1 MRSPGSRVAEREA
14 EHNLLLGLLGRL
26 RRDQRSYGSDPYL
39 ALVEDG
45 GRIVAAALRT
55 PPHNVVLSGCFLF
68 IDLSNP
74 TSNSIYQRVGYRP
87 VTDVNQW
94 AFQ

>member
-1 MRSPGSRVAEREA
+1 M
-14 EHNLLLGLLGRL
+14 
-26 RRDQRSYGSDPYL
+26 
-39 ALVEDG
+39 
-45 GRIVAAALRT
+45 AAALRT
-55 PPHNVVLSGCFLF
+55 PPHNVVLSECFLF